1 MAASWESGF
10 GDEARKK
17 LKEIG
22 WFVLVGLLRWLIEYL
37 TRENPDEGEGDAERK
52 HE

>member
-1 MAASWESGF
+1 MAASVESGF
-10 GDEARKK
+10 SDEARKK

-37 TRENPDEGEGDAERK
+37 TRDNPGEGEDDVEGK